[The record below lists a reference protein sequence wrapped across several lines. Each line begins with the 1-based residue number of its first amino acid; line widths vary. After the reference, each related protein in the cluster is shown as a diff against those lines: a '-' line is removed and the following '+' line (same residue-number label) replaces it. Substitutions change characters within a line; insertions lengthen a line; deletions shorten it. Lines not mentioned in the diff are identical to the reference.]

1 MCAYMY
7 VGTHM
12 HGTCVLMYAHVMW
25 RPEGMLGIFLGHFPT
40 LFTEA
45 EALSPTQG
53 PPSAVVLHSAS
64 FGDPVSASQSWN

>member
-1 MCAYMY
+1 
-7 VGTHM
+7 
-12 HGTCVLMYAHVMW
+12 
-25 RPEGMLGIFLGHFPT
+25 MLGIFLGHFPT

-64 FGDPVSASQSWN
+64 FGDPLSLPPKAGIKGCPSQLPPM